1 MKLYRVYYRGQ
12 VLATTYAMNGWDAIL
27 NVLLGG
33 VYLLT
38 DIEAHEVRAQEA

>member
-1 MKLYRVYYRGQ
+1 MKLYQVSLRGRV
-12 VLATTYAMNGWDAIL
+12 LTTTYAMNGWDAIL

-38 DIEAHEVRAQEA
+38 DVEAHEVRAQEA